1 MTATSADTDMSLKKV
16 WEALHGIGKNI
27 QANSGYYSYN
37 YKSVAVASQLTQRN
51 KQFFS
56 HLRV

>member
-16 WEALHGIGKNI
+16 WEALHGIAKNI
-27 QANSGYYSYN
+27 KANSGYYN